1 MTTEVVAQKGSARVA
16 VQKFGTFLSGM
27 IMPNIAAIIAWGII
41 TAFFIPVGWTP
52 NATIATMVG
61 PILTYLLPSLIAF
74 TGGKMVYDHRG
85 GVVGAVAT
93 MGVILGT
100 SDPTILGDRP
110 GSTMFLGAMIMGPL
124 TAWLMKKIDGIWAG
138 KIAPG
143 FEMLVDNFSAG
154 ILAALMAIASLFLL
168 APVMLLIMG
177 ALGAGV
183 GALINT
189 GLLPLASILIEPAKV
204 FFLNN
209 AINHGV
215 LTPLGI
221 EMAKTTGKSVLFL
234 LEANPGPGLGILLAY
249 SIFGKGDAK
258 ASAPGAA
265 IIHFL
270 GGIHEI
276 YFPFVLMKPILILA
290 MIAGGMTG
298 VFVNVAFNVG
308 LRAPAAPG
316 SILAVLRPDRSGQLP
331 RCDDLLDRSSSRHAR
346 ARCHPAA
353 PWQEPRRG

>member
-1 MTTEVVAQKGSARVA
+1 
-16 VQKFGTFLSGM
+16 
-27 IMPNIAAIIAWGII
+27 
-41 TAFFIPVGWTP
+41 
-52 NATIATMVG
+52 
-61 PILTYLLPSLIAF
+61 
-74 TGGKMVYDHRG
+74 
-85 GVVGAVAT
+85 
-93 MGVILGT
+93 
-100 SDPTILGDRP
+100 
-110 GSTMFLGAMIMGPL
+110 
-124 TAWLMKKIDGIWAG
+124 
-138 KIAPG
+138 
-143 FEMLVDNFSAG
+143 
-154 ILAALMAIASLFLL
+154 
-168 APVMLLIMG
+168 MG

-183 GALINT
+183 GALINA

-249 SIFGKGDAK
+249 SIFGKGNAK

-276 YFPFVLMKPILILA
+276 YFPFVLMRPILILA

-298 VFVNVAFNVG
+298 VFVNVRV
-308 LRAPAAPG
+308 RCRPARTGRSGFDPCG
-316 SILAVLRPDRSGQLP
+316 VRPDRSGQLP
-331 RCDDLLDRSSSRHAR
+331 RCDDLLDRRSSSHPGPRR
-346 ARCHPAA
+346 DPAA
-353 PWQEPRRG
+353 PRQGP